1 MEKEITLKADDALNY
16 VKNNVQTYDVLELS
30 YNRVFVPGEVLN
42 VESGKKN
49 GEDSLKLT
57 IQMNGETINQ
67 TVQLDL
73 EEVKDDLVEIR
84 HLQDDNATVIV
95 VE

>member
-1 MEKEITLKADDALNY
+1 M
-16 VKNNVQTYDVLELS
+16 
-30 YNRVFVPGEVLN
+30 FVPGEVLDI
-42 VESGKKN
+42 ESGKKN
-49 GEDSLKLT
+49 GADSLKLT

-84 HLQDDNATVIV
+84 HLRDDNATVIV

>member
-42 VESGKKN
+42 VESGEKN

-84 HLQDDNATVIV
+84 HLQDDNTTVIV